1 MKNDL
6 YLSALDYHRFPKPGK
21 LALTSTKPLANQ
33 RDLSLAYS
41 PGVAAACEEIVRNE
55 QEVAHL
61 TARANL
67 VGVITNGSAVLGLG
81 NIGPLAAKPVMEGKA
96 VLFKK
101 FAGIDVFDIEVK
113 EDNPLKLIDIIAS
126 LEPTFGALNLED
138 IKAPECFLIEEELKK
153 RLKIP
158 VFHDDQ
164 HGTAIIVAAAVLNA
178 LELVKKDIKKV
189 KLVASGAGAAA
200 LACLKL
206 LNELG
211 LPKENIFISDLEGVV
226 YEGREKGMDPHKKGF
241 AQKTDARHLSDLME
255 GADIFL
261 GLSAGNVLKPEMISK
276 MAPSPLILALANPTP
291 EIDPT
296 LAKALRP
303 DSIVATGRSD
313 FPNQVNN
320 VLCFP
325 FIFRGALDVGATMI
339 NEEMKLACVHAL
351 ANLAKAELSDIV
363 AHAYGDDELIFGPQY
378 IIPKPFDPRLMTEIA
393 PAVAKAAMDSGVAM
407 RPLECLEAYK
417 QKLSEYVYRS
427 GLTMKPLFTQAKKSP
442 KRIVFAEGEEERVL
456 RAAQII
462 CDEGLGYP
470 ILIARKNVLEKR
482 LQQLGLRLIPDKN
495 FEIVDPEKDP
505 RYNDYWQ
512 DYHALLE
519 RSGITPDSAKLIVRT
534 NPTVIAAMMLKRNEA
549 DAMICGIYGRHPHHL
564 THIQTIIGQGH
575 DTNVWATLNAVVT
588 EKGVIFITDAYVNED
603 PTAEQLIE
611 ITHLAAA
618 KVREFGIIPKVA
630 LLSHSNFGS
639 SNSASACKM
648 RTVLERL
655 RQQVPELEV
664 EGEMHADA
672 ALSELLRKKIFPHSQ
687 LRGSAN
693 LLIMPNL
700 DAANIAF
707 NLVKIM
713 ADGQNIGPILL
724 GAAKAAH
731 IVTPSITVRGLLNM
745 TAVAVVDAQVKTHSN
760 SVLEIGI

>member
-21 LALTSTKPLANQ
+21 LSLTATKPLANQ

-41 PGVAAACEEIVRNE
+41 PGVAAACEEIVRDE

-81 NIGPLAAKPVMEGKA
+81 NIGPLASKPVMEGKA

-101 FAGIDVFDIEVK
+101 FAGIDVFDIEIK
-113 EDNPLKLIDIIAS
+113 ENDPEKLIDIIAS

-138 IKAPECFLIEEELKK
+138 IKAPECFFIEEELKK

-178 LELVKKDIKKV
+178 LELVNKKINQV
-189 KLVASGAGAAA
+189 KLVTSGAGAAA

-206 LNELG
+206 LTELG
-211 LPKENIFISDLEGVV
+211 LPKENIFISDLDGVV
-226 YEGREKGMDPHKKGF
+226 YEGREKGMDPHKKCF
-241 AQKTDARHLSDLME
+241 AQKTNARHLNEIIED
-255 GADIFL
+255 ADIFL
-261 GLSAGNVLKPEMISK
+261 GLSVGNVLKPEMLTK
-276 MAPSPLILALANPTP
+276 MAPSPLIFALANPTP
-291 EIDPT
+291 EIDPIM
-296 LAKALRP
+296 AKALRP
-303 DSIVATGRSD
+303 DAIVATGRSD

-325 FIFRGALDVGATMI
+325 FIFRGALDAGATMI

-407 RPLECLEAYK
+407 RPIECLDAYK
-417 QKLSEYVYRS
+417 QRLSEYVYRS

-456 RAAQII
+456 RAVQII
-462 CDEGLGYP
+462 CDEGLGHP

-482 LQQLGLRLIPDKN
+482 LQRLGLRLIPEKD
-495 FEIVDPEKDP
+495 FDVVDPEKDP

-534 NPTVIAAMMLKRNEA
+534 NPTVIAAMMLKRNDA

-564 THIQTIIGQGH
+564 NHIQTIIGQH
-575 DTNVWATLNAVVT
+575 LDINVWATLNAVVT

-603 PTAEQLIE
+603 PTADQLTE

-618 KVREFGIIPKVA
+618 KVREFGIIPKIG
-630 LLSHSNFGS
+630 LLSHSNFGT

-648 RTVLERL
+648 RTVLEQL
-655 RQQVPELEV
+655 RQQAPDLEV

-672 ALSELLRKKIFPHSQ
+672 ALSEILRKKIFPHSQ
-687 LRGSAN
+687 LQGSAN
-693 LLIMPNL
+693 LLVMPNL

-724 GAAKAAH
+724 GASKAAH

-745 TAVAVVDAQVKTHSN
+745 TAVAVVDAQMKALSN
-760 SVLEIGI
+760 TILEIGM

>member
-1 MKNDL
+1 MKKDL
-6 YLSALDYHRFPKPGK
+6 YLSALDYHRSPKPGK
-21 LALTSTKPLANQ
+21 LSLTATKPLANQ

-41 PGVAAACEEIVRNE
+41 PGVAAACEEIIRDE

-101 FAGIDVFDIEVK
+101 FAAIDVFDIEIK
-113 EDNPLKLIDIIAS
+113 EDDPHKLIDIIAS

-164 HGTAIIVAAAVLNA
+164 HGTAIIVAAAILNA
-178 LELVKKDIKKV
+178 LELVNKKITHV

-206 LNELG
+206 LVELG

-226 YEGREKGMDPHKKGF
+226 YEGREKGMDPHKKCF
-241 AQKTDARHLSDLME
+241 AQKTPARHLDDLME
-255 GADIFL
+255 DADIFL
-261 GLSAGNVLKPEMISK
+261 GLSAGNVLKPEMLLK

-291 EIDPT
+291 EIDPII
-296 LAKALRP
+296 AKTLRP
-303 DSIVATGRSD
+303 DAIVATGRSD

-339 NEEMKLACVHAL
+339 NEDMKLACVHAL

-393 PAVAKAAMDSGVAM
+393 PAVAKAAMASGVAM
-407 RPLECLEAYK
+407 RPIECLEAYK
-417 QKLSEYVYRS
+417 QKLSEHVYRS
-427 GLTMKPLFTQAKKSP
+427 GLTMKPLFTQAKKLP

-462 CDEGLGYP
+462 RDEGLGYP

-482 LQQLGLRLIPDKN
+482 LQKLGLRLIPGKDI
-495 FEIVDPEKDP
+495 EIVDPEKDP

-534 NPTVIAAMMLKRNEA
+534 NPTVIAAMMLKRNDA

-564 THIQTIIGQGH
+564 NHIQTIIGQPS
-575 DTNVWATLNAVVT
+575 DVTVWATLNAIVT

-603 PTAEQLIE
+603 PTAEQLTE
-611 ITHLAAA
+611 ITRLAVA
-618 KVREFGIIPKVA
+618 KVQEFGIVPKVA
-630 LLSHSNFGS
+630 LLSHSNFGT

-648 RTVLERL
+648 RSVLEKL
-655 RQQVPELEV
+655 RQEAPDLEV

-672 ALSELLRKKIFPHSQ
+672 ALSEILRKKIFPHSQ
-687 LRGSAN
+687 LQGSAN

-724 GAAKAAH
+724 GAEKAAH

-745 TAVAVVDAQVKTHSN
+745 TAVAVVDAQVKTLLNDGSKGD
-760 SVLEIGI
+760 I